1 MSGRWLIAIFL
12 LVCNQMSWSQ
22 ESVLNIY
29 NWADYID
36 PVVLEEFEQ
45 EYGIRVNYDTYDSS
59 SLVDTKLLAG
69 SSGYDVVFHSAGLSA
84 RLIPIDVYHRVDY
97 SRLENWHHIDTGLIE
112 KIENSY
118 GQPVTGVPYMWGTTG
133 FSYNVKLLQERM
145 QDPPVHSSALV
156 FDPEIV
162 SRFADCG
169 VSLLDDSTTVIGTA
183 LLYLGYPVN
192 SIEPQHLREV
202 EDLLRE
208 VRPFI
213 RYFSNAKMLL
223 DLPSEEV
230 CIAMSWSGDYSVA
243 RSRAAEAG
251 LDIELAYAVPQEGI
265 TNWFDMMYIPA
276 DAPNL
281 DGAYQFLDFIL
292 RPDVIARIT
301 NFTGY
306 ANANTAATALVD
318 PQISGDLAIYPDET
332 IIERLHSVN
341 ILPPKLERIR
351 SRSWTKIKTGL

>member
-1 MSGRWLIAIFL
+1 LWLIAICL
-12 LVCNQMSWSQ
+12 LAIGQMGRAEQ
-22 ESVLNIY
+22 AVLNIY

-36 PVVLEEFEQ
+36 PTVLEEFEQ
-45 EYGIRVNYDTYDSS
+45 EYGIRINYDTYDSS

-69 SSGYDVVFHSAGLSA
+69 NSGYDIVFHSAGLSA

-97 SRLENWHHIDTGLIE
+97 SRLENWHHIDTALVG
-112 KIENSY
+112 KIESSY

-133 FSYNVKLLQERM
+133 FSYNVKLLRERM
-145 QDPPVHSSALV
+145 PDAPVHSSALI

-183 LLYLGYPVN
+183 LLYLGYPAN

-202 EDLLRE
+202 EELLRD
-208 VRPFI
+208 VRPYI

-243 RSRAAEAG
+243 RSHPRRRPKPG
-251 LDIELAYAVPQEGI
+251 RRLPVLGFY
-265 TNWFDMMYIPA
+265 PA
-276 DAPNL
+276 TGRHREDHRLYRLRECQRGSHSADRPTDQWGSRNL
-281 DGAYQFLDFIL
+281 PGRNY
-292 RPDVIARIT
+292 
-301 NFTGY
+301 
-306 ANANTAATALVD
+306 
-318 PQISGDLAIYPDET
+318 
-332 IIERLHSVN
+332 H
-341 ILPPKLERIR
+341 
-351 SRSWTKIKTGL
+351 

>member
-1 MSGRWLIAIFL
+1 MARLWLIAICL
-12 LVCNQMSWSQ
+12 LAIGQMGRAEQ
-22 ESVLNIY
+22 AVLNIY

-36 PVVLEEFEQ
+36 PTVLEEFEQ
-45 EYGIRVNYDTYDSS
+45 EYGIRINYDTYDSS

-69 SSGYDVVFHSAGLSA
+69 NSGYDIVFHSAGLSA

-97 SRLENWHHIDTGLIE
+97 SRLENWHHIDTALVG
-112 KIENSY
+112 KIESSY

-133 FSYNVKLLQERM
+133 FSYNVKLLRERM
-145 QDPPVHSSALV
+145 PDAPVHSSALI

-183 LLYLGYPVN
+183 LLYLGYPAN

-202 EDLLRE
+202 EELLRD
-208 VRPFI
+208 VRPYI

-243 RSRAAEAG
+243 RSRAVEAG
-251 LDIELAYAVPQEGI
+251 LDIELAYSVPEEGI

-281 DGAYQFLDFIL
+281 DGAYLFLDFIL

-301 NFTGY
+301 DFTGY
-306 ANANTAATALVD
+306 ANANVAATALID

>member
-1 MSGRWLIAIFL
+1 MTRWLLAMFL
-12 LVCNQMSWSQ
+12 LAAGHLSWA
-22 ESVLNIY
+22 ENRVLNIY

-36 PVVLEEFEQ
+36 PEVLEEFER

-59 SLVDTKLLAG
+59 SIVDTKLLAG
-69 SSGYDVVFHSAGLSA
+69 SSGYDIVFHSAATSA
-84 RLIPIDVYHRVDY
+84 RLVPIDVFQEIDY
-97 SRLENWHHIDTGLIE
+97 SRLENWHYIDTALIR
-112 KIENSY
+112 KIESSY
-118 GQPVTGVPYMWGTTG
+118 GQPITGVPYMWGTTG
-133 FSYNVKLLQERM
+133 FSYNVKLLRERM

-156 FDPEIV
+156 FDPDVI

-183 LLYLGYPVN
+183 LLYLGYPAN
-192 SIEPQHLREV
+192 SIEPQHLAEV
-202 EDLLRE
+202 EALLRE
-208 VRPFI
+208 VRPYI

-251 LDIELAYAVPQEGI
+251 LDIELAFSVPEEGI
-265 TNWFDMMYIPA
+265 TDWFDVMYVPA

-281 DGAYQFLDFIL
+281 DAAYLFLDFIL
-292 RPDVIARIT
+292 RPDVIARIS

-318 PQISGDLAIYPDET
+318 PEISGDLAIYPDET
-332 IIERLHSVN
+332 IIKRLHSVN
-341 ILPPKLERIR
+341 ILPPKQERVR